1 MANGKGGSAVEL
13 VGHLAPL
20 EHDGTDPVCYR
31 LRVGVEAI
39 PLNSLLGKHLSFVF
53 LREIACRHCG
63 RKVTKTYNNGYC
75 YPCFTRLAENDLCIV
90 KPHLCHYEQG
100 TCRDDGFARCHC
112 FVPHYVY
119 LAVSSGV
126 KVGITRKDNARRRWV
141 DQGAVRA
148 IPVAEVPNRR
158 LAGELE
164 HHLSRYLPD
173 KTNWRK
179 MLKGEGEDADL
190 LAVREEIRA
199 HVPEPFRPYW
209 LDDETVTEIA
219 YPLVE
224 RVDKLTALSLD
235 KRPAVTGRLIGVKGQ
250 YLLFAQ
256 GVFHVKK
263 HTGYKVRVVW
273 EA

>member
-1 MANGKGGSAVEL
+1 MRGQRDGSPQPAVGQEP
-13 VGHLAPL
+13 LA
-20 EHDGTDPVCYR
+20 C
-31 LRVGVEAI
+31 
-39 PLNSLLGKHLSFVF
+39 F

-63 RKVTKTYNNGYC
+63 RKVKKTYNNGYC

-100 TCRDDGFARCHC
+100 TCRDADFARCHC

-126 KVGITRKDNARRRWV
+126 KVGITRKENARRRWV

-148 IPVAEVPNRR
+148 IPIAEVPNRR

-164 HHLSRYLPD
+164 LQLSRHLPD

-179 MLKGEGEDADL
+179 MLAGEGADVDL
-190 LAVREEIRA
+190 LAVREAIRA
-199 HVPEPFRPYW
+199 RLPEAFRPYW
-209 LDDETVTEIA
+209 LSDEEVREIS
-219 YPLVE
+219 YPLVDT
-224 RVDKLTALSLD
+224 VGQLKAFSLD
-235 KRPAVTGRLIGVKGQ
+235 KSPAISGRLVGIKGQ
-250 YLLFAQ
+250 YLLFAH

-263 HTGYKVRVVW
+263 HTGYKVRVAW